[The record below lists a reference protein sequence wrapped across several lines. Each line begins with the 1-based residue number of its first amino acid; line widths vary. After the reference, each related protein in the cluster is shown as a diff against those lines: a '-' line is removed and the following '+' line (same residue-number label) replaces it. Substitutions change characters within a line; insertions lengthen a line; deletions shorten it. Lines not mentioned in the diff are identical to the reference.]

1 MVTGLKKILIID
13 DEADICNFSKR
24 VLDRTGKF
32 ETKISQDSEEGIRI
46 AKSDIPDL
54 ILLDI
59 NMPNLDGGAVAQEL
73 SENKA
78 TSNIPIV
85 FITALLKREELDQ
98 DGRINKH
105 FFLPKPVSSEEL
117 LKKIDEVLRIQTE

>member
-1 MVTGLKKILIID
+1 MGTGLKKVLIID
-13 DEADICNFSKR
+13 DEVDICNFSKR

-32 ETKISQDSEEGIRI
+32 ETTVSQDSEEGIRI
-46 AKSDIPDL
+46 AKKEIPDL

-73 SENKA
+73 SESNS
-78 TSNIPIV
+78 TSSIPIV
-85 FITALLKREELDQ
+85 FITALLKREELDEA
-98 DGRINKH
+98 GMVNKH

-117 LKKIDEVLRIQTE
+117 LKKIEEVLGMQSA